1 MKNIKLYVSCVD
13 FSRYLDS
20 INRDSL
26 FKILK
31 QNGID
36 GKLLAAI
43 KIYICVF
50 AEVKVY
56 NNYNRVVWMTLRP
69 KARMS
74 MFPEL
79 FTIFMNELSKE
90 MNKHGKHG
98 MQLAPGMQII
108 FHLLWADGVIQL

>member
-1 MKNIKLYVSCVD
+1 
-13 FSRYLDS
+13 
-20 INRDSL
+20 
-26 FKILK
+26 
-31 QNGID
+31 
-36 GKLLAAI
+36 
-43 KIYICVF
+43 
-50 AEVKVY
+50 
-56 NNYNRVVWMTLRP
+56 MTLRP